1 MLTPEGYKPRLIDL
15 QIDRL
20 MKIYGAVC
28 VEGPKW
34 CGKTWTS
41 RNHAVSASYIGDPAG
56 NFMNRQLAEM
66 DPSLV
71 LEGDMPRLI
80 DEWQVVPPIWDA
92 VRYKVDQLPEKGR
105 YVLTGS
111 STPIIKGELHGGSGR
126 IGSVKM
132 RTMSLYEAG
141 ISSGKVSLGDM
152 FAGTF
157 KPCATGD
164 VKLDDLIDCVVKGGW
179 PGAQSLSAAEAMQIS
194 VDYLKNVPDDMERM
208 DGKRR
213 DYRKVIALLR
223 ALGRAE
229 SNMTSKKKLK
239 RDVEEYAEDDSEL
252 RGITDN
258 TVTDYLDCFNRL
270 FLIEDQPAFE
280 NKLRSSVKALKKPKR
295 HFTDPSLAA
304 AAIGATPEMLRA
316 DLNTFG
322 YLFEGLC
329 VRDLR
334 IYAECSNASV
344 YHYHDE
350 SEREADAIVQL
361 PDGRWGMF
369 EIKVGFN
376 QVEQAAEELIL
387 LSSSFEKETASKPE
401 FLCVICGMANAAFQ
415 RPDGVYVVPVTALR
429 D

>member
-28 VEGPKW
+28 IEGPKW

-126 IGSVKM
+126 IGRVKM

-141 ISSGKVSLGDM
+141 VSSGKISLGDM
-152 FAGTF
+152 FAGDF
-157 KPCATGD
+157 KPCASGD
-164 VKLDDLIDCVVKGGW
+164 VKLDDLITYVVKGGW

-194 VDYLKNVPDDMERM
+194 ADYLKNVPDDM
-208 DGKRR
+208 
-213 DYRKVIALLR
+213 
-223 ALGRAE
+223 
-229 SNMTSKKKLK
+229 
-239 RDVEEYAEDDSEL
+239 
-252 RGITDN
+252 
-258 TVTDYLDCFNRL
+258 
-270 FLIEDQPAFE
+270 
-280 NKLRSSVKALKKPKR
+280 
-295 HFTDPSLAA
+295 
-304 AAIGATPEMLRA
+304 
-316 DLNTFG
+316 
-322 YLFEGLC
+322 
-329 VRDLR
+329 
-334 IYAECSNASV
+334 
-344 YHYHDE
+344 
-350 SEREADAIVQL
+350 
-361 PDGRWGMF
+361 
-369 EIKVGFN
+369 
-376 QVEQAAEELIL
+376 
-387 LSSSFEKETASKPE
+387 
-401 FLCVICGMANAAFQ
+401 
-415 RPDGVYVVPVTALR
+415 
-429 D
+429 